1 VSFFLLLGTD
11 TILQE
16 ENSFK
21 DSSLEDLQCMSATEI
36 TSKYLKISIQGT
48 EDNCLLKPEL
58 DIKRNKVFNVMMSNF
73 QSRPTI
79 IVLQAV
85 SLQMSLPSKQPCKIT
100 K

>member
-1 VSFFLLLGTD
+1 MNGATPCVYSREVSHQFMCHFFLLLGTD

-79 IVLQAV
+79 IVL
-85 SLQMSLPSKQPCKIT
+85 
-100 K
+100 